1 MTDALF
7 SGGFLLQAGDDFL
20 AHGLG
25 ESVVHADLGAEAVV
39 PLLSWDD
46 LNAIL
51 STGTLQPPRLRLH
64 RQGSPVPVERYT
76 QTATVGGER
85 RAVVRPVELYA
96 QLRDGASLIIEAID
110 RLHPPIRAAAD
121 DLIRLVREPV
131 QANLYLLW
139 GETHGFD
146 AHWDDHDTVIVQVMG
161 TKAWNVHGPGRTHP
175 MRNDA
180 DADHTC
186 PDAIVWEGVLE
197 AGHALHV
204 PRGWWHTVCGTG
216 DVSLHLTF
224 GFTRTT
230 GIDWAAR
237 LIEHLRALD
246 LFRRDLPRFTDRE
259 HSADHYRQLL
269 HWLADTAAAHG
280 PADLLAEQ
288 DQYFG
293 RRQRFSL
300 PWPMNSALP
309 AGPLTVE
316 LATVIAPA
324 VTMTRDAV
332 ALTTGGKR
340 YTFKAAARPALDVL
354 IRDRELTVAD
364 LGRHSGL
371 GDAQLAALLRELVRQ
386 HLVLVR

>member
-1 MTDALF
+1 MADALF
-7 SGGFLLQAGDDFL
+7 SGGFLPQAGDDFL

-64 RQGSPVPVERYT
+64 CQGSPVPVERYT

-85 RAVVRPVELYA
+85 RAVVQPVELYA

-146 AHWDDHDTVIVQVMG
+146 THWDDHDTVIVQVMG
-161 TKAWNVHGPGRTHP
+161 TKAWTVHGPGRTHP

-180 DADHTC
+180 DADDTY

-204 PRGWWHTVCGTG
+204 PRGWWHTVRGTG

-230 GIDWAAR
+230 GIDWATR
-237 LIEHLRALD
+237 LVEHLRSLD
-246 LFRRDLPRFTDRE
+246 LFRRDLPRFADRE

-269 HWLADTAAAHG
+269 HWLADTATAHG
-280 PADLLAEQ
+280 PAELLAEQ
-288 DQYFG
+288 DQYIG

-300 PWPMNSALP
+300 PWPVNSALP
-309 AGPLTVE
+309 AGTITVE
-316 LATVIAPA
+316 LATVIDPV

-340 YTFKAAARPALDVL
+340 YTFKAAARRALDVL
-354 IRDRELTVAD
+354 IRDRKVTVAD
-364 LGRHSGL
+364 LSRRSGL
-371 GDAQLAALLRELVRQ
+371 GDAQLATLLLELVRQ